1 MLEHPVG
8 GGESTMIC
16 KLDAVTPP
24 ELGKRSGQLVLGAAA
39 VLDTCS
45 KHTLFMDY
53 FKSRFLG
60 STKGELFLSEFR
72 NGIFFPSE
80 AVVIEQMRASQWAF
94 IMFHIN

>member
-1 MLEHPVG
+1 MQIRRGH
-8 GGESTMIC
+8 
-16 KLDAVTPP
+16 PP
-24 ELGKRSGQLVLGAAA
+24 ELGKRNGQLVLGAAA

-72 NGIFFPSE
+72 NGNWEFFSFRTE
-80 AVVIEQMRASQWAF
+80 AIVIEQMRASQWAL
-94 IMFHIN
+94 IMLHIN